1 MYLVWPKADSSHRQI
16 TQCLG
21 SLVRATGEVETN
33 IISAERVL
41 EYTQLQSEAPDV
53 VASRRLT
60 PSWPSKGS
68 VAFVNYS
75 ARYRPDLDL
84 VLRDINLYIK
94 PGEKVGVVGRTGAG
108 KSSLS
113 LALFRI
119 MEPSDGRMDIDDLDL
134 STIGLLDLRRRLAI
148 IPQEPALF
156 EGTVREN
163 LDPAEQY
170 DDAQLWTVLSA
181 FVFPL
186 LLGVAC

>member
-1 MYLVWPKADSSHRQI
+1 M
-16 TQCLG
+16 
-21 SLVRATGEVETN
+21 ETN

-53 VASRRLT
+53 VASPRLT

-84 VLRDINLYIK
+84 VLRDINLHIK
-94 PGEKVGVVGRTGAG
+94 PGERVGVVGRTGAG

-156 EGTVREN
+156 EGTVRGN

-170 DDAQLWTVLSA
+170 DDVQLWTVLGA